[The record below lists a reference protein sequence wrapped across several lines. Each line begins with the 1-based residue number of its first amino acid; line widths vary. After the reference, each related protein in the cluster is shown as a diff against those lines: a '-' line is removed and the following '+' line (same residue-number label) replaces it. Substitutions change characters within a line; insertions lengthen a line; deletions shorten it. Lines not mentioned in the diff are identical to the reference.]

1 MKKRILVLIATFI
14 LTFAFST
21 SCFAK
26 VSPSGDVKPTEEQT
40 TDNGGNVPN
49 SPNSSDKSPKTG
61 ANTAIPFVALITA
74 AGVVLVSKKEL
85 SK

>member
-40 TDNGGNVPN
+40 TDNGENVPN